1 MPAVPALLAGQ
12 ADFMKLIAIVVAAA
26 SAAFLGLSQGQ
37 ANALPLFVPVSG
49 FVLAAILWLAR
60 DISIFLRIFMGMYA
74 LGYLLI
80 AAANTLASYGLVPQ
94 TLAALVP
101 PAFMATASVCFAG
114 LVFGVSFI
122 PVVRTITNLADPYF
136 YSIRSGEENFSWF
149 GRLFRS
155 EGRAA
160 VAMVAAIIATNF
172 VQVGLNIKFNLWYR
186 DLFDA
191 LQNKNADA
199 FWYQIW
205 WVFIPLL
212 VFWIIFQ
219 LLDFTIDTIFRIR
232 WRQWLTESYFSRWL
246 DRSTHYKMGVAG
258 QNADNP
264 DQRISV
270 DVAAFISSTMTL
282 STQMMAQLATLV
294 SFTVLLWGLSEGFTF
309 PGTAVVIPGLLV
321 WVAVAYSLVGTIL
334 THLIGRPLI
343 RLDFLQEKFEANFR
357 FSLARLREYG
367 EQVALLRGADAEKA
381 NLRGGFAQVITNVID
396 ILKRRLKIEG
406 FRFSWQ
412 QMSVAF
418 PYLFMGPYFFLDRI
432 TLGQLQQGAQAFGQ
446 VNASL
451 SFFISAYTTLAA
463 YKATIDRLVTFED
476 AMGRAEVIGTVPPH
490 IERKTAPEN
499 ALVIRDLRVDLP
511 HGVRIVE
518 IDRLDLRAGEPVL
531 VNGPSGS
538 GKSTLFRALA
548 GIWPYGSGE
557 VDVPEGR
564 SVMLLPQRPYI
575 PQGNLRAAISYP
587 AVAGAYDDAA
597 IRAVLIAV
605 GLPALVNRLD
615 DDDNWGQRLS
625 GGEQQRLAIA
635 RALLAKPDWLLLD
648 EASSALDEKSER
660 VLYEAIAAALPDT
673 TIVSIGHRSTLAAFH
688 DRRIDLQPMDD
699 GVARP
704 VDLAREPVPVG

>member
-1 MPAVPALLAGQ
+1 
-12 ADFMKLIAIVVAAA
+12 MKLIAIVVAVA
-26 SAAFLGLSQGQ
+26 SAAFLALSQGQ
-37 ANALPLFVPVSG
+37 VNALPLYVPVSG
-49 FVLAAILWLAR
+49 FILAGLLWLAR
-60 DISIFLRIFMGMYA
+60 EISIFLRIFMGMYA
-74 LGYLLI
+74 LGYLLV
-80 AAANTLASYGLVPQ
+80 AGAKTLASFGLVPEA
-94 TLAALVP
+94 LEALVP
-101 PAFMATASVCFAG
+101 PAFMATASVSFAA
-114 LVFGVSFI
+114 LVYGVSFV

-136 YSIRSGEENFSWF
+136 YSVRSGAENFGWF
-149 GRLFRS
+149 GRLFGS
-155 EGRAA
+155 EGRVA
-160 VAMVAAIIATNF
+160 VAMVAIIIATNF

-199 FWYQIW
+199 FWYQIL

-219 LLDFTIDTIFRIR
+219 LLDFTVDTIFRIR
-232 WRQWLTESYFSRWL
+232 WRQWLTEHYFSRWL

-270 DVAAFISSTMTL
+270 DVASFIASTMTL

-309 PGTAVVIPGLLV
+309 PGTAVVVPGLLV
-321 WVAVAYSLVGTIL
+321 WVAAAYSLVGTVL

-381 NLRGGFAQVITNVID
+381 NLRGSFADVITNVID

-418 PYLFMGPYFFLDRI
+418 PYLFMGPYFFLERI
-432 TLGQLQQGAQAFGQ
+432 TLGQLQQGAQAFNQ

-451 SFFISAYTTLAA
+451 SFFISAYTTLAS
-463 YKATIDRLVTFED
+463 YKATVDRLVTFEE
-476 AMGRAEVIGTVPPH
+476 AMGRAETIGTVPPH
-490 IERKTAPEN
+490 IERKQAPDN
-499 ALVIRDLRVDLP
+499 ALAIRNLKIDLP
-511 HGVRIVE
+511 NGQRILE
-518 IDRLDLRAGEPVL
+518 IDRLDLKAGEPVL

-564 SVMLLPQRPYI
+564 TVMLLPQRPYI
-575 PQGNLRAAISYP
+575 PQGNLRDAISYP
-587 AVAGAYDDAA
+587 AVAGTYDDAV
-597 IRAVLIAV
+597 IKAVLATV
-605 GLPALVNRLD
+605 GLPALIDRLD
-615 DDDNWGQRLS
+615 DDENWGQRLS

-660 VLYEAIAAALPDT
+660 LVYKAIATMLPDT

-688 DRRIDLQPMDD
+688 ARRIDLQPMED
-699 GVARP
+699 GVSRP
-704 VDLAREPVPVG
+704 VETERVPVPVG